1 MKGLIL
7 PSLFL
12 VIIGAL
18 NWLLIGLLQ
27 FNLVTWIAGRFPIIE
42 TIIYVLVGV
51 AGIIL
56 ILFYGKIAKELL

>member
-27 FNLVTWIAGRFPIIE
+27 FNLVTWIAGRFPI
-42 TIIYVLVGV
+42 
-51 AGIIL
+51 
-56 ILFYGKIAKELL
+56 